1 MIRFEKLSA
10 TEKVY
15 PYVDATVAADYKN
28 GVFGSV
34 TSGVFT
40 TGATGFYAIMNVE
53 DGDDA
58 KSADYVI
65 KKGSHARIVNLELA
79 DGQVVN
85 ITSDLLP
92 ASFAKGDNMV
102 SKADGT
108 LNVPSAAPTVK
119 YLEVIEPTAYGCR
132 AKIVK

>member
-58 KSADYVI
+58 KSTDYVI
-65 KKGSHARIVNLELA
+65 KKGSHARIANLELE
-79 DGQVVN
+79 DGQIVN
-85 ITSDLLP
+85 ITSAILP
-92 ASFAKGDNMV
+92 TGLAVGNKMA

-108 LNVPSAAPTVK
+108 LNVPGTPPTTK
-119 YLEVIEPTAYGCR
+119 YLEVIELTPYGCR